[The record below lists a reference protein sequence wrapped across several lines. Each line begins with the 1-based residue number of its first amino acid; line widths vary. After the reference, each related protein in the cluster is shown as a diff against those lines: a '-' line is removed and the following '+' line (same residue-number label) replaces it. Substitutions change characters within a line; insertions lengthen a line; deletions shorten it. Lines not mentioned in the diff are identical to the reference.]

1 MNSRKRIFIGV
12 VLLVFVLG
20 AVVYIQFL
28 SPDRVLA
35 RAGEAF
41 NKGEYKN
48 AILLYRIGLLLQ
60 PNNPDL
66 LSGIIRSY
74 AAQGNR
80 TGTESD
86 AAALAQ
92 PYVQRALSLAEE
104 RETLISAGYV
114 AEIAGNY
121 REALNY
127 YQKAVELDTTQAR
140 PWFHLGH
147 AYEFLGERQ
156 LAQQMYDQA
165 FDLDPNDPRILIIK
179 GRQAMFQKDQEGA
192 TEFFGKAVQY
202 ADGVA
207 VKAEA
212 LTALSTI
219 KRNQGFL
226 EDAKGLAIAALL
238 TDSSYAPALV
248 AYGMSLSLEGKPQE
262 AVKFIQDATAVNPR
276 MVQPYLALGI
286 VLRVAKETDQAIDF
300 LTQGLEKIAND
311 NTLLGPQA
319 QQAARAQLTYE
330 LAKTYSM
337 GGDDEQALSFLE
349 QAIRLDPGLSVFL
362 VSDVQDGFFS
372 KLSPNSRFQ
381 ALMQ

>member
-1 MNSRKRIFIGV
+1 MKRIYIGV
-12 VLLVFVLG
+12 ILLVFVLG

-28 SPDRVLA
+28 SPSRVLA
-35 RAGEAF
+35 LAGEAF
-41 NKGEYKN
+41 NKGQYDN
-48 AILLYRIGLLLQ
+48 AILIYKIGLIIQ
-60 PNNPDL
+60 PNSPDL

-104 RETLISAGYV
+104 RETLISAGYIE
-114 AEIAGNY
+114 EIAGNY

-147 AYEFLGERQ
+147 AYEFLAERE

-165 FDLDPNDPRILIIK
+165 FELDQNDPRILIIK
-179 GRQAMFQKDQEGA
+179 GRQAMIQKDQA
-192 TEFFGKAVQY
+192 SALEFFGRAVKY

-212 LTALSTI
+212 LTALSAI

-226 EDAKGLAIAALL
+226 EEAKGLATAALL

-286 VLRVAKETDQAIDF
+286 VLRVAKETGQAIDF

-337 GGDDEQALSFLE
+337 KGDDEQALSLLE
-349 QAIRLDPGLSVFL
+349 QAIQLDSGLRAFL
-362 VSDVQDGFFS
+362 ASDVRDNGFFS
-372 KLSPNSRFQ
+372 TLSPNSRFQ
-381 ALMQ
+381 ALMR